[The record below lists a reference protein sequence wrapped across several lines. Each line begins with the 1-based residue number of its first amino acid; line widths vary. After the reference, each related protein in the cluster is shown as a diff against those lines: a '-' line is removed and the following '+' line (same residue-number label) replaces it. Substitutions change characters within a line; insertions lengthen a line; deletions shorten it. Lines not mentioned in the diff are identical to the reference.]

1 MNVVAIVQARM
12 GSTRLPGKVLMP
24 LAGRP
29 VLAHVV
35 QRLRACRSLH
45 GIAVATS
52 TDASDDPIA
61 HWCDA
66 HGVRCVRGSLHDV
79 LDRYHQAASALGA
92 DAVVR
97 ITADCPALDPAIV
110 DEVVRG
116 FVAGDYDFY
125 ALLGEFPD
133 GLDCSVFAARA
144 LARAWRE
151 ATLPSQRE
159 HVGPYIEHQ
168 PQLFRN
174 GGLYKFQGLGHL
186 RWTLDEP
193 RDLVFLQ
200 QVFERLDRGPDA
212 PPFGAADVL
221 ALLAREPMLCAINAE
236 IVRNAGY
243 LKSLQDDA
251 ALSAAVAAPHGPSL
265 CPSHAT
271 TAASSLR

>member
-1 MNVVAIVQARM
+1 MNIVAIIQARM
-12 GSTRLPGKVLMP
+12 SSTRLPGKVLMP

-35 QRLRACRSLH
+35 ERLRHCRTLD

-52 TDASDDPIA
+52 TDPSDDPIEA
-61 HWCDA
+61 WCA
-66 HGVRCVRGSLHDV
+66 TAGVRCVRGSLHDV
-79 LDRYHQAASALGA
+79 LDRYHQAATALGA

-97 ITADCPALDPAIV
+97 ITADCPALDPAVV
-110 DEVVRG
+110 DAVVEG
-116 FVAGDYDFY
+116 FQAGDFDFY
-125 ALLGEFPD
+125 GLAGEFPD
-133 GLDCSVFAARA
+133 GLDCTVFAAPA

-174 GGLYKFQGLGHL
+174 GGLQLFRGLAHQ

-193 RDLVFLQ
+193 RDHLFLQ
-200 QVFERLDRGPDA
+200 QVFSRLDRGPDA
-212 PPFGAADVL
+212 PPFGAGDIL
-221 ALLAREPMLCAINAE
+221 ALLAREPALAELNAD

-243 LKSLQDDA
+243 LKSLAEDA
-251 ALSAAVAAPHGPSL
+251 RLAAAPH
-265 CPSHAT
+265 
-271 TAASSLR
+271 